1 MLIIFK
7 LSGNDLNLG
16 LIRDLGNFRETIA
29 IILRHLLF
37 NNGWGQKKK
46 KKEKKKKKWIML
58 VIWCISSKLCAIEYA
73 P

>member
-1 MLIIFK
+1 MLR
-7 LSGNDLNLG
+7 LGSNDLSLG
-16 LIRDLGNFRETIA
+16 FPRVLGSFRETIA

-37 NNGWGQKKK
+37 NNGWGQKKRK
-46 KKEKKKKKWIML
+46 KKEKKKENKWIML